1 MTSATAGLR
10 TTRAATRPHK
20 PFPPVPALVLLGQ
33 NAARPNTASSAGSRV
48 SPASSM
54 VPMPMASGMPSS
66 E

>member
-1 MTSATAGLR
+1 MPRITAGCWVIR
-10 TTRAATRPHK
+10 PATRPHM
-20 PFPPVPALVLLGQ
+20 PILPVPPRVLLGQ

-54 VPMPMASGMPSS
+54 TPMPMASGMPSV

>member
-1 MTSATAGLR
+1 MASGIAGLR
-10 TTRAATRPHK
+10 TMRAATRPHR
-20 PFPPVPALVLLGQ
+20 PALPVPARVLLGQ

-54 VPMPMASGMPSS
+54 VPIPMASGMPSS